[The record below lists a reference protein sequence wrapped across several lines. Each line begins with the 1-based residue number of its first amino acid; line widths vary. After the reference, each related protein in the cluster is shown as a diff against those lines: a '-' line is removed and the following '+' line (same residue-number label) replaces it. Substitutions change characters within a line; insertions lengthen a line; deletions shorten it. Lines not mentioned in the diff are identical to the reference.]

1 MVKSVVLFSGGI
13 DSTTAL
19 YWALAKW
26 PSVHALSFD
35 YGQRHRV
42 EIRMARKLVRKIGIP
57 QTIFKLDLKQ
67 VGGSALTDSSIE
79 VPRYNNLSQIKHG
92 PPATYQPFRNGVLL
106 ALTAAW
112 GEPRGFT
119 EIVCGFNIID
129 SPDYPD
135 TRPAFAKAME
145 KAINAGTRAAFG
157 RPPMK
162 ISTPLIGMKKSA
174 IILLGVSL
182 HADYSYSISC
192 YAGEEI
198 PCRSCSACLLRE
210 RAFAE
215 AGLEDPL
222 ISRLKKEGRL

>member
-19 YWALAKW
+19 YWALAKG

-112 GEPRGFT
+112 ANPEASRK
-119 EIVCGFNIID
+119 
-129 SPDYPD
+129 SS
-135 TRPAFAKAME
+135 
-145 KAINAGTRAAFG
+145 AAS
-157 RPPMK
+157 
-162 ISTPLIGMKKSA
+162 ISSTPPITRTRGRRLSRPWKRPSTPEPGLLSA
-174 IILLGVSL
+174 
-182 HADYSYSISC
+182 
-192 YAGEEI
+192 
-198 PCRSCSACLLRE
+198 
-210 RAFAE
+210 
-215 AGLEDPL
+215 
-222 ISRLKKEGRL
+222 GRR